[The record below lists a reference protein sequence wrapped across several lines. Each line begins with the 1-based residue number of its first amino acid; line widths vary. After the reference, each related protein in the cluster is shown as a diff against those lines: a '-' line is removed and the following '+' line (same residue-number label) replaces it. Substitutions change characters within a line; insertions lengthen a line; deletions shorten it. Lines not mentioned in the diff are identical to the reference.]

1 MKRTLTDINKMFDEH
16 SKNEKCH
23 HADTEIMI
31 SNWDLI
37 WKNDEKTWKIDG
49 IAVRSLKECVTA
61 EKYLQWK
68 LDLISSLKILGSN
81 DMTNLILNLR
91 YMNSEQEN
99 PDFMDKFIAK
109 VFSITLYRFP
119 FEKQLQIHKRWI
131 HLKHGLI
138 VSVLLTFVFY
148 KHTQP

>member
-148 KHTQP
+148 KHKQP